1 MNYRN
6 EYINVNDLIDINIET
21 GNGNGNDDG
30 LILWAKGEMSSLD
43 TDYTWTSSNDD
54 VATVASDGTVTG
66 KLPGQ
71 TTIICANSNSTL
83 KAMCII
89 NIAKNGAIAFPQSGT
104 GQLTDTAQSYTVVLK
119 EDGTVWSTGNNTNG
133 QLGNRTNNNSDEP
146 TQVILESGVPLQNVV
161 KISVGTSH
169 TMALT
174 KDGNVYSW
182 GNNSCGELGIDSVN
196 NSNFATQVKDTS
208 GNGYLE
214 NIIDISCGDES
225 SSALNKN
232 GVIYTWGKNDYG
244 QLGIGNVTNQ
254 RLPQVF
260 QEENGIK
267 VSQNLRNTAVLLQ
280 SGKVVTCGDYNK
292 MGVGATTSS
301 AHSSVETTSINNII
315 DIQAVG
321 SKILA
326 RDMSGSLYGTGVSYY
341 GDLGESTNDTVVSTF
356 KKLISSENITGKIK
370 YFSGGGQ
377 NTVIY
382 IKNSSNN
389 EIWVMGNNSFDQI
402 PTGSGQMITSFTKA
416 QISNGVDIG
425 NVQNIGKTQSYGGN
439 TSYPQTLTY
448 IDNNGYVYSI
458 GNNTSGQYGSGE

>member
-6 EYINVNDLIDINIET
+6 EYINVNDILDIDIET
-21 GNGNGNDDG
+21 GDGNGNNDG
-30 LILWAKGEMSSLD
+30 LILWAKGGMSSLD

-54 VATVASDGTVTG
+54 VAVVSSNGSVMG
-66 KLPGQ
+66 KMPGQ
-71 TTIICANSNSTL
+71 TTITCVNSNSTL

-89 NIAKNGAIAFPQSGT
+89 NVAKNGAIAFPQSGT
-104 GQLTDTAQSYTVVLK
+104 GQTVDTAQSFTVVLK

-133 QLGNRTNNNSDEP
+133 QLGNGTNNNVNEP
-146 TQVILESGVPLQNVV
+146 TQVRTDSKTALQNIV
-161 KISVGTSH
+161 KISVGNSH
-169 TMALT
+169 AMALT
-174 KDGNVYSW
+174 KEGIVYSW
-182 GNNSCGELGIDSVN
+182 GKNSCGELGINSIN
-196 NSNFATQVKDTS
+196 NSNLATRVKNTT

-225 SSALNKN
+225 SSAIDKN

-244 QLGIGNVTNQ
+244 QLGIGNTNAQ

-260 QEENGIK
+260 QDSNGIK
-267 VSQNLRNTAVLLQ
+267 VTQNLRNTAVLLQ
-280 SGKVVTCGDYNK
+280 SGQVVTCGDYNK

-301 AHSSVETTSINNII
+301 AHSSVETTSIKDIV

-377 NTVIY
+377 NTVIFV
-382 IKNSSNN
+382 KNGSDN

-402 PTGSGQMITSFTKA
+402 PNGSGQMITTFVKA

-425 NVQNIGKTQSYGGN
+425 DVQNIGRTQSYGGN

-458 GNNTSGQYGSGE
+458 GNNTASQYGNGE